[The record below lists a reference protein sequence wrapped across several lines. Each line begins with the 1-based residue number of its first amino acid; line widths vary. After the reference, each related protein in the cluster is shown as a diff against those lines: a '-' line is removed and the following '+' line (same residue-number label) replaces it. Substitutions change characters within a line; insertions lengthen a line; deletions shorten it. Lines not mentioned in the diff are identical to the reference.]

1 MHRRSIG
8 RLRPAGLPAHAA
20 GLLPGAARVGLLFA
34 ALLTGASAIAQ
45 TEGLRIGAVDFGRLI
60 DQSPQARLAEQALA
74 EEFSPDQRE
83 LSAMQISLQEKVETF
98 QRDGAIMGETERSN
112 LEREIL
118 ELQRDFER
126 SNNAFREDMNLRRN
140 ETIQQIQQALIQE
153 VQIYSRAAGYDLVVA
168 NPLYYGGAV
177 DITEEVLRRL
187 EADFAAEDTGAA
199 E

>member
-1 MHRRSIG
+1 MTSFARI
-8 RLRPAGLPAHAA
+8 
-20 GLLPGAARVGLLFA
+20 RVGLLFA

-60 DQSPQARLAEQALA
+60 DQSPQARLATEALQ
-74 EEFSPDQRE
+74 EEFAPRQRE
-83 LSAMQISLQEKVETF
+83 IAALQRSLQEKQETY
-98 QRDGAIMGETERSN
+98 QRDSAIMGETERLN
-112 LEREIL
+112 LEREITA
-118 ELQRDFER
+118 EQRDMQREQT
-126 SNNAFREDMNLRRN
+126 AFIEDMDIRRN
-140 ETIQQIQQALIQE
+140 AELTRVQEALIQE

-168 NPLYYGGAV
+168 NPLYHGSAV

>member
-1 MHRRSIG
+1 MRFRMTSF
-8 RLRPAGLPAHAA
+8 
-20 GLLPGAARVGLLFA
+20 ARVRIGLLFA

-60 DQSPQARLAEQALA
+60 DQSPQARLATEALQ
-74 EEFSPDQRE
+74 EEFAPRQRDIAA
-83 LSAMQISLQEKVETF
+83 LQRSLQEKQETY
-98 QRDGAIMGETERSN
+98 QRDSAIMGETERLN
-112 LEREIL
+112 LEREITA
-118 ELQRDFER
+118 EQRDMQREQT
-126 SNNAFREDMNLRRN
+126 AFIEDMDIRRN
-140 ETIQQIQQALIQE
+140 AELTRVQEALIQE

-168 NPLYYGGAV
+168 NPLYYGSAV